1 MVDFLGMN
9 IADSGYSVKIWQ
21 IDTKFNANTAIYFL
35 SRNIYKQNVCNKST
49 QNKQTNNTLPN
60 QSKCPFNNI

>member
-1 MVDFLGMN
+1 MIDFLGMN

-21 IDTKFNANTAIYFL
+21 IDKKFNANTAIYFL

-49 QNKQTNNTLPN
+49 QNK
-60 QSKCPFNNI
+60 

>member
-21 IDTKFNANTAIYFL
+21 IDTKFNANTAYPEIYTSKMFAKKHT
-35 SRNIYKQNVCNKST
+35 KQI
-49 QNKQTNNTLPN
+49 NKQYITKSE
-60 QSKCPFNNI
+60 QMSIQ